1 MKAEVLINATSP
13 YGEGEYQTGDVG
25 IVDGYC
31 RGGDNVPC
39 AVVIVRERF
48 VLIPVYSLEFLHWI
62 YEKDNN

>member
-1 MKAEVLINATSP
+1 MKAEVLIKATSP
-13 YGEGEYQTGDVG
+13 YGGEYKKGDVG

-31 RGGDNVPC
+31 RGGDDVPC

-62 YEKDNN
+62 YEKNNN